1 MKLLNRIMVLII
13 GALLVIVITLIILA
27 PDTLA
32 NVLGTI
38 NGTSPILRLIAVVV
52 IDVIIALLVYA
63 VIRNDRH
70 VTSGLV
76 VKASGL
82 LSDISVESTRDRVV
96 QSIAALQ
103 GIQDVTGEVKAL
115 NGRAD
120 IELNIKLVNN
130 AINIPEKHAEIDRTI
145 KQVVTKQLGLQLA
158 GRPRVHIE
166 LASQGT
172 KPVEPLKEPIIVT
185 TPDEPEIEIEPVVV
199 EPPSSTPV
207 ITPPEDDENLFK

>member
-172 KPVEPLKEPIIVT
+172 KPVEPVKEPIIVT

-207 ITPPEDDENLFK
+207 ITAPEDDENLFK